1 MPTSG
6 KITYWESISSATTL
20 DFMRQQ
26 RNGVEDTVP
35 GMYSGETVI
44 QIAGAESATGFVLAF
59 SSGRMA
65 YMSVRDAHG
74 RPQISVLFLRTNLG
88 PSNAGF
94 FGSIRNAL
102 SQAAIQGD
110 IVAVRSDRSSTQGE
124 RTIVAATSK
133 GRLHAWRVHRG
144 GHHDVLAEHDARE
157 DIVAA
162 ICDRDRL
169 AAKFP
174 SESFRI
180 HDLTHTPPGLDDKY
194 SDMTQL
200 RQTPES
206 DEYQHLLLLT
216 SMSTRTSCRYTLVE
230 VLLPDSVSHDAPVM
244 IGTIR
249 PITSYSTPP
258 DAHALAKP
266 RLYLPRPGLAAF
278 VVFDRAAVVA
288 SIARQPD
295 SPESQLMEDTRVIPA
310 TYEDVIDLRQ
320 DPTLEIMGSGY
331 EEPFAPGSEDA
342 RVVRV
347 KSKNPSIVLV
357 VRGAGCLRITTT
369 DIDRFASEKPP
380 RITAKSKLEQ
390 AVFFGIKEDNPLVFD
405 IPREL
410 PFSDKE
416 LGDAALELSHDILS
430 SGTPHLIAGSIHL
443 DSHMRLRAQTLEK
456 LMAHLRCLKVN
467 LDRVTRWQ
475 LLWNAEKLQAA
486 KYVWKKHEEFI
497 NTRPTENKKDIVAE
511 IVEYIRSEEKS
522 QPDVARGETDQL
534 RHWFVHDTARMNIF
548 LAWAYEVIKYSS
560 KAGLDQLSLT
570 RFILEAIQI
579 NIDAIHESMEYR
591 KKNLGH
597 YGLERES
604 LVNGILFAEYEG
616 LPQPWTSDQYITNN
630 LKRLVELASEWANQ
644 HYLSDSTSEVEQGL
658 IRQIRGSLPSLTEIY
673 LTALQE
679 MSRWALSSDNSK
691 TVTLGQSFEETYER
705 DRHDKV
711 VLLSQSENWDA
722 AVKLA
727 EHHRSLSALAEI
739 MISEIS
745 SIRERLEEGALSP
758 EQIKRLEERMATKE
772 RQVEGYFAAYG
783 KEFAFPFY
791 QCQLEQHGVDAVLE
805 YKGDKHLKTM
815 FLRTKPELARV
826 SWINDIIGEEDIM
839 RAADTLLELGLS
851 HEQQI
856 WNKKIELSLGKLAR
870 MAEATNSAS
879 KSLYSA
885 QDATI
890 DATVAD
896 AGVEA
901 IDKELAIIKIQDM
914 LYGQIRPVVSVA
926 LDESEELPMAME
938 AFPLK
943 IPKKYKVL
951 SEIYELGIGRLLKHE
966 ALDPMTLI
974 ELLTLIE
981 LQPDLKEMISDQFF
995 LAIQVANYGLAGEER
1010 DQAERLIWRRCYLRE
1025 DWTKINNTS
1034 QKDDNDILEILGS
1047 TDLFSVFCVLYA
1059 NREFSFAPGPVCG
1072 AMLTCSRIRHQRE
1085 AVPPCHAFRGTRRLH
1100 RDAGPALREGGKGL
1114 MREVPRGHALGG
1126 R

>member
-791 QCQLEQHGVDAVLE
+791 QCQLEQHGVDAVLS
-805 YKGDKHLKTM
+805 T
-815 FLRTKPELARV
+815 LR
-826 SWINDIIGEEDIM
+826 
-839 RAADTLLELGLS
+839 
-851 HEQQI
+851 
-856 WNKKIELSLGKLAR
+856 
-870 MAEATNSAS
+870 
-879 KSLYSA
+879 
-885 QDATI
+885 
-890 DATVAD
+890 
-896 AGVEA
+896 
-901 IDKELAIIKIQDM
+901 
-914 LYGQIRPVVSVA
+914 
-926 LDESEELPMAME
+926 
-938 AFPLK
+938 
-943 IPKKYKVL
+943 
-951 SEIYELGIGRLLKHE
+951 
-966 ALDPMTLI
+966 
-974 ELLTLIE
+974 
-981 LQPDLKEMISDQFF
+981 
-995 LAIQVANYGLAGEER
+995 
-1010 DQAERLIWRRCYLRE
+1010 
-1025 DWTKINNTS
+1025 
-1034 QKDDNDILEILGS
+1034 
-1047 TDLFSVFCVLYA
+1047 
-1059 NREFSFAPGPVCG
+1059 
-1072 AMLTCSRIRHQRE
+1072 
-1085 AVPPCHAFRGTRRLH
+1085 
-1100 RDAGPALREGGKGL
+1100 
-1114 MREVPRGHALGG
+1114 
-1126 R
+1126 